1 MVRSVRLQPV
11 APPVLLALP
20 VLAVS
25 LLAAG
30 CGAGQTAPTAQRPA
44 AEHSAAGHSADEHAA
59 AMTAALGTPA
69 APPATAT
76 MVCGQDIKSKVKQ
89 VLTLPAEPATSSTW
103 ANGIY
108 TCRYA
113 LPVGPMVL
121 SVQVLPDAA
130 QAGAQLDAQRAQTA
144 GAATLE
150 GLGQRAWGTPAGTAV
165 VLKDNQILTVDTTAL
180 PPVFGV
186 NDQKRTDLAYEVASD
201 VLGCWTGDDS

>member
-103 ANGIY
+103 ANGSTRSARSTAHFSTTTRTPISSRHCA
-108 TCRYA
+108 T
-113 LPVGPMVL
+113 
-121 SVQVLPDAA
+121 LPDTSCRAA
-130 QAGAQLDAQRAQTA
+130 
-144 GAATLE
+144 
-150 GLGQRAWGTPAGTAV
+150 
-165 VLKDNQILTVDTTAL
+165 
-180 PPVFGV
+180 
-186 NDQKRTDLAYEVASD
+186 
-201 VLGCWTGDDS
+201 C